1 MQRILREPL
10 LHFIVLGALLFAVY
24 AGVSRGAGV
33 SVQDIVVSQSRVSH
47 LATMYSRS
55 WRRAP
60 SPAELSDLVD
70 DYVREEILY
79 REARAMGLD
88 NDDPVIRRRL
98 RQKLEFLAEDVAAQ
112 RVPTDDELNSLLQ
125 NEPERFRTESRYSFW
140 HVFLDPD
147 RHRDRLSEAQEELRK
162 ALTEMSEGAEPA
174 EIGDRF
180 LLGQSFSDL
189 PAGELTRLF
198 GMNFAEQLAH
208 IPPGSWE
215 GPLQSSYGSH
225 FVRVTGRDQG
235 RLPLLDEAR
244 PTLVREW
251 KERERVK
258 ANTEAF
264 AKLRSR
270 YRVVIEPA
278 SGPSREKQQ

>member
-24 AGVSRGAGV
+24 ASVSRGAGA
-33 SVQDIVVSQSRVSH
+33 SVQDVIVSQSRISH
-47 LATMYSRS
+47 LATMFSRS

-125 NEPERFRTESRYSFW
+125 NEPERFRTESRYSFR

-147 RHRDRLSEAQEELRK
+147 RHRGRLSEAQEDLRK
-162 ALTEMSEGAEPA
+162 ALTEMSEGTEPA

-180 LLGQSFSDL
+180 LLGLSFSDM
-189 PAGELTRLF
+189 PANELTRLF
-198 GMNFAEQLAH
+198 GMNFAEQLART
-208 IPPGSWE
+208 PAGSWE
-215 GPLQSSYGSH
+215 GPLQSSYGAH
-225 FVRVTGRDQG
+225 FVRVTSREQG

-244 PTLVREW
+244 ATLVREW
-251 KERERVK
+251 HERERV
-258 ANTEAF
+258 NSDTEAF
-264 AKLRSR
+264 ARLRSR

-278 SGPSREKQQ
+278 SGPSRERQP